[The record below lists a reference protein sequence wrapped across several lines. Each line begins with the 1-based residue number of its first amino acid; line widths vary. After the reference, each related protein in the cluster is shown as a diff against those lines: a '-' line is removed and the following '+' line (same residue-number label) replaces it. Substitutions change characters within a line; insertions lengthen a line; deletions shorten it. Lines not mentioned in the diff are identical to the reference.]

1 MLQYLFEIPTMEDVG
16 SEENK
21 AVISKEKMADWGAA
35 SVDPDA
41 MNLPLFLSFHEKVRK
56 YVLAETEKVR

>member
-16 SEENK
+16 SKENK
-21 AVISKEKMADWGAA
+21 TIISKKKMANWGAA
-35 SVDPDA
+35 FADPDA
-41 MNLPLFLSFHEKVRK
+41 MNLFLFLNFYKKVRK